1 MVKNT
6 FWNEASR
13 CGAIV
18 GLIGVLFSL
27 VGMLVPA
34 ISFVAN
40 LANFVVTI
48 YLLFYFTRRR
58 AQRFANEGYTY
69 TQCLGFIVAI
79 GIFAGIIS
87 GAY

>member
-48 YLLFYFTRRR
+48 YLTNASLPTNFFVTKEN
-58 AQRFANEGYTY
+58 FG
-69 TQCLGFIVAI
+69 
-79 GIFAGIIS
+79 
-87 GAY
+87 